1 LQFSSY
7 TSSSHPIKLSPYQ
20 ALTVSS
26 SHRIKLSPYQALTEI
41 GEALFGE
48 KYSKDMMAIV
58 KAAMPVPSNSKH
70 EQFALAKV

>member
-1 LQFSSY
+1 MSDAERANAWRLAILPI
-7 TSSSHPIKLSPYQ
+7 HIKLSPYQ
-20 ALTVSS
+20 AIT
-26 SHRIKLSPYQALTEI
+26 KI

>member
-1 LQFSSY
+1 MSDAERANAWWVAILLIY
-7 TSSSHPIKLSPYQ
+7 
-20 ALTVSS
+20 
-26 SHRIKLSPYQALTEI
+26 IKLSPYQALTEI